1 MLILDQKKIKKEEF
15 YGVQETINICNVD
28 FSNIDISKLTET
40 KNDSK
45 YLIGYLDEVIRAI
58 DLILPKISGYVKTF
72 KEKDGEKDK
81 NKNNNLKKY

>member
-58 DLILPKISGYVKTF
+58 DLILPKISEYVKTF

-81 NKNNNLKKY
+81 NKNNNLKTY

>member
-15 YGVQETINICNVD
+15 YGVQETINIWNVD

-40 KNDSK
+40 RNDSK

-58 DLILPKISGYVKTF
+58 DLILPKISEYVKTF

>member
-1 MLILDQKKIKKEEF
+1 MLILDQKKIKKVEF
-15 YGVQETINICNVD
+15 YGVQETINIWNVD

-45 YLIGYLDEVIRAI
+45 YLIGYLDEVIRTI
-58 DLILPKISGYVKTF
+58 DLILPKISEYVKTF
-72 KEKDGEKDK
+72 EEKDGEKDK

>member
-15 YGVQETINICNVD
+15 YGVQETINIWNVD
-28 FSNIDISKLTET
+28 FSNIDTSKLTET

-58 DLILPKISGYVKTF
+58 DLILPKISEYVKTF

>member
-15 YGVQETINICNVD
+15 YGVQETINIWNVD

>member
-15 YGVQETINICNVD
+15 YGVQETINIWNVD

-45 YLIGYLDEVIRAI
+45 YLIGYLDEVIRTI
-58 DLILPKISGYVKTF
+58 DLILPKISEYVKTF
-72 KEKDGEKDK
+72 EEKDGEKDK

>member
-15 YGVQETINICNVD
+15 YGVQETINIWNVD
-28 FSNIDISKLTET
+28 FSNIDTSKLTET

-72 KEKDGEKDK
+72 KEKD
-81 NKNNNLKKY
+81 

>member
-15 YGVQETINICNVD
+15 YGVQETINIWNVD

-58 DLILPKISGYVKTF
+58 DLILPKISEYVKTF

>member
-15 YGVQETINICNVD
+15 YGVQETINIWNVD

-45 YLIGYLDEVIRAI
+45 YLIGYLNEVIRAI
-58 DLILPKISGYVKTF
+58 DMILPKISEYVKTF

>member
-1 MLILDQKKIKKEEF
+1 MLIL
-15 YGVQETINICNVD
+15 V
-28 FSNIDISKLTET
+28 IDISKLTET

-45 YLIGYLDEVIRAI
+45 YLIGYLNEVIRAI
-58 DLILPKISGYVKTF
+58 DMILPKISEYVKTF